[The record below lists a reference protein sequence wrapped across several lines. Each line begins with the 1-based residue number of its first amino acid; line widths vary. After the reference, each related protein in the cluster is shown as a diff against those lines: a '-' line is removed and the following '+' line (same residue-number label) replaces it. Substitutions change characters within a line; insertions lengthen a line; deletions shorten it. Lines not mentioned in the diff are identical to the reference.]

1 MCLLIGLETVF
12 AAAVGLG
19 WWLAIGMGK
28 KRNAATV
35 SQEIIAEAKS

>member
-1 MCLLIGLETVF
+1 MCLVIGLETVF

-28 KRNAATV
+28 KRNASGL
-35 SQEIIAEAKS
+35 SQEIIAEVKS